1 MQQAASAAAGATQGP
16 AHPAVAPRPGRRRAV
31 RTFLALTL
39 TGAVVAVAAA
49 GVSRL
54 GPSWSSVAGLLRGLS
69 VGWMALLAA
78 VWLLGLVAHTL
89 VLTASLP
96 GLTHRR
102 ALTLNL
108 TGSAVSNVL
117 PLGGAAGTGLNLAMI
132 RAWGFTPGDFVRFTV
147 VSKAWDVVSKLALP
161 LAVVLLLAGT
171 GHLPTTV
178 SRSTLFAAVVALG
191 LMAVGLVAVLSGR
204 ARWLV
209 RAAALVEAALER
221 GLVRLGRPRRL
232 GLRDRVGELVETTAG
247 VVRRGWH
254 RLSAGMLVYL
264 LLQALLLWLS
274 LRAVGALLPLPV
286 VLAGL
291 VAERALTLVGLTPGG
306 VGLVEAGAVGT
317 LVALGA
323 APSPALAGVLL
334 YRAFVFALEI
344 PVGGA
349 VLGGWLLLT
358 AGRRRR
364 PAV

>member
-1 MQQAASAAAGATQGP
+1 MSETPAPAPTRPAPAGP
-16 AHPAVAPRPGRRRAV
+16 ARSRLA
-31 RTFLALTL
+31 RTVLALVL
-39 TGAVVAVAAA
+39 TGAVVVLAAQ
-49 GVSRL
+49 GVRRL
-54 GPSWSSVAGLLRGLS
+54 GPSWSSVLGLLRGLS
-69 VGWMALLAA
+69 LGWLALLSAI
-78 VWLLGLVAHTL
+78 WLLGLVAHTL

-117 PLGGAAGTGLNLAMI
+117 PLGGAVGTGLNLAMI
-132 RAWGFTPGDFVRFTV
+132 RAWGFTPADFVRFTV
-147 VSKAWDVVSKLALP
+147 VSKAWDVLSKLSLP

-171 GHLPTTV
+171 GHLPDRV
-178 SRSTLFAAVVALG
+178 SRTGLFLGVAGLG
-191 LMAVGLVAVLSGR
+191 LLGAGLLAVLAGR

-209 RAAALVEAALER
+209 RAAAALER
-221 GLVRLGRPRRL
+221 LLEQVLARAGRPRRL
-232 GLRDRVGELVETTAG
+232 GLRERVAAFAETTAG
-247 VVRRGWH
+247 LVRRGWQ
-254 RLSAGMLVYL
+254 RLSLGMLAYL
-264 LLQALLLWLS
+264 LLQGLLLWLS
-274 LRAVGALLPLPV
+274 LRAVGADLPLPV

-306 VGLVEAGAVGT
+306 VGLVEAGAVGV

-349 VLGGWLLLT
+349 VLGGWLLLGG
-358 AGRRRR
+358 GRRRLR
-364 PAV
+364 AA